1 MTHQHQTAPA
11 APQAT
16 ASQATTSQ
24 PPSTVLQFNP
34 GVPGVGITALTGVRD
49 VIHSTLQAGKLGAG
63 LRGSM
68 LSLRAGAIDED
79 GPVIPGDSKW
89 GTGNLQGPSDGLLLT
104 EGGVY
109 AWVMIQLSQE
119 DLEAQAELALSVA
132 LKSRSPYVHS
142 VEVYNQ
148 TWSSDQRV
156 VSVHLHTPDHL
167 LHAETM
173 TAITGRDVEI
183 VQDTREATRRSYVYE
198 RGAFRGLIE
207 VSNSGRFGETCAVY
221 PAIGVTVNELQVMVT
236 GDD

>member
-1 MTHQHQTAPA
+1 MTHQHQTGPTAPHTT

-16 ASQATTSQ
+16 ASQ
-24 PPSTVLQFNP
+24 PPSTVLQFKP

-49 VIHSTLQAGKLGAG
+49 VIHSTLQAGKLGAA
-63 LRGSM
+63 LRGNL
-68 LSLRAGAIDED
+68 LSLRAGEVDED

-89 GTGNLQGPSDGLLLT
+89 GTGNLKGPSDGLLLT

-119 DLEAQAELALSVA
+119 DLEAQAELTLSVA
-132 LKSRSPYVHS
+132 LKSRSPYVQS

-183 VQDTREATRRSYVYE
+183 VQDNREATRRSYVYE

-207 VSNSGRFGETCAVY
+207 VSNSGRFGETCALY

-236 GDD
+236 GDS

>member
-1 MTHQHQTAPA
+1 MTHQHQTAPT
-11 APQAT
+11 APQVT
-16 ASQATTSQ
+16 ASQ
-24 PPSTVLQFNP
+24 PPSTVLQFKR
-34 GVPGVGITALTGVRD
+34 GAPGVGITALTGVRD
-49 VIHSTLQAGKLGAG
+49 VIHSTMQTGKLGAA
-63 LRGSM
+63 LRGNL
-68 LSLRAGAIDED
+68 LSLRAGEVGED
-79 GPVIPGDSKW
+79 GPVRPGDSKW
-89 GTGNLQGPSDGLLLT
+89 GTGNLKGPSDGLLLT
-104 EGGVY
+104 ESGVY

-119 DLEAQAELALSVA
+119 DLEAETELRLSVA

-198 RGAFRGLIE
+198 HGAFRGLIE
-207 VSNSGRFGETCAVY
+207 VSNDGRFGETCAVY
-221 PAIGVTVNELQVMVT
+221 PAIGVTTNELRVMVT
-236 GDD
+236 GGS